1 MQDECSV
8 RRRKKKESS
17 AADVVVRCATAS
29 FLFFLFLKSFNCIFS
44 FRRCFI
50 HTIDFFFCEGIGPAV
65 HFVAELRADD
75 DGTEFRATT
84 DVGC

>member
-29 FLFFLFLKSFNCIFS
+29 FLFFSFFEKLQLHLFFQTMLYSYY
-44 FRRCFI
+44 R
-50 HTIDFFFCEGIGPAV
+50 FFFCEGIGPAV